1 MRQIEQ
7 QLGQRVVM
15 SELDKAT
22 LLENVHRMVRDG
34 TLDQDYTIAKR
45 DKNRWLRRDYNID
58 DAKIREILLDLQ
70 TEDFIKA
77 EKSDKLEYPDDVI
90 YVFKKTTLL
99 MPRWQE
105 NADYVNVRLYI
116 KITWPTDN
124 TMMFIISFH
133 EDNI

>member
-1 MRQIEQ
+1 MRQVER

-15 SELDKAT
+15 SESDKAMI
-22 LLENVHRMVRDG
+22 LENVHRIVRDG

-45 DKNRWLRRDYNID
+45 DKNRWLKRDYNID
-58 DAKIREILLDLQ
+58 DARIREILLDLQ
-70 TEDFIKA
+70 VEDFIKA
-77 EKSDKLEYPDDVI
+77 EKSDNLEHPEDVI

-105 NADYVNVRLYI
+105 NADYVNVKLYI

>member
-15 SELDKAT
+15 SESDKVT
-22 LLENVHRMVRDG
+22 LLENIHRMVRDG

-45 DKNRWLRRDYNID
+45 DKNRWLKRDYNID

-70 TEDFIKA
+70 VEDFIKA

-116 KITWPTDN
+116 KIT
-124 TMMFIISFH
+124 
-133 EDNI
+133 